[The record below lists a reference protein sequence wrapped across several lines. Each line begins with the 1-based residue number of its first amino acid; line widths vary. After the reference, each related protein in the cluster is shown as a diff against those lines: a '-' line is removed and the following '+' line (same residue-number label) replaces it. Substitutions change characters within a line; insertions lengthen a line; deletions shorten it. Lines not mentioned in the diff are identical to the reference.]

1 MDYIK
6 EIKEIVAEQAYEQL
20 KHNLDKVDTKELGE
34 VIDMIKD
41 TAEAAYYCSVVEAM
55 EKAEEEAK
63 ENGNTVYYTE
73 RYLPYYPVRYLD
85 WDRNDK
91 ERYMDDKYGRM
102 YADTRSMNSNDQ
114 GGTRYATDRR
124 RSDGRYTADRDGD
137 GRYNE
142 NRYHDMPYYDFM
154 EPVARDL
161 REGRSPRT
169 RRMYMEAKQQHQGK
183 EVQLQELEKYMG
195 ELSQDVTEMIADATL
210 EEKQMLH
217 KKLAALTNKIELLTK
232 PTA

>member
-20 KHNLDKVDTKELGE
+20 KHNLDKVDTQELGE

-55 EKAEEEAK
+55 EKAKEEAK
-63 ENGNTVYYTE
+63 ENGNVVYYTE
-73 RYLPYYPVRYLD
+73 RYLPYYPRYMD
-85 WDRNDK
+85 WDK
-91 ERYMDDKYGRM
+91 ERYMDSK
-102 YADTRSMNSNDQ
+102 YADGRFNTSMDH
-114 GGTRYATDRR
+114 GDTRYASSRR
-124 RSDGRYTADRDGD
+124 MTDGRYAPDRDGD

-142 NRYHDMPYYDFM
+142 GARRYNDGSRYHDIPYYDFN

-169 RRMYMEAKQQHQGK
+169 RRMYMEAKEQHQSK

-195 ELSQDVTEMIADATL
+195 ELS
-210 EEKQMLH
+210 
-217 KKLAALTNKIELLTK
+217 
-232 PTA
+232 

>member
-63 ENGNTVYYTE
+63 ENGQTVYYTE
-73 RYLPYYPVRYLD
+73 RYLPYYPRYTD
-85 WDRNDK
+85 
-91 ERYMDDKYGRM
+91 GRM
-102 YADTRSMNSNDQ
+102 YTDGRRYTDDNYDR
-114 GGTRYATDRR
+114 RYAE
-124 RSDGRYTADRDGD
+124 GRDS
-137 GRYNE
+137 GRN
-142 NRYHDMPYYDFM
+142 NGGNSSRYHDVPYYDYD
-154 EPVARDL
+154 EPVMRDMAARRIMIRDN
-161 REGRSPRT
+161 REGRSPQT
-169 RRMYMEAKQQHQGK
+169 RRMYMEAKEQHQGK
-183 EVQLQELEKYMG
+183 EVQIQELEKYMG
-195 ELSQDVTEMIADATL
+195 ELSQDITEMITDATL

-217 KKLAALTNKIELLTK
+217 KKLAALTNKIELLNK
-232 PTA
+232 SQGV